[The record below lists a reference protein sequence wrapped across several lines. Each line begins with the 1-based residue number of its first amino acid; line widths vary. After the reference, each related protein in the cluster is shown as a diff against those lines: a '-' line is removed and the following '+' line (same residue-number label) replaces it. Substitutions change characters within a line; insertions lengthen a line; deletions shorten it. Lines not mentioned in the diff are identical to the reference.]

1 MYIVT
6 FTPVAIP
13 DGTDYTVEMSGITKT
28 ATAPNPISISVPSGH
43 YTYTYASAQ
52 CGYSPVNRTIDVSS
66 NRSVPL
72 IFSTPIHSAHHK
84 EQNITPPEAGTVEE
98 AEAAGIIFG
107 SALGLWILFGVVSG
121 ASAAGIYSYL
131 RRKRNENNVTS

>member
-6 FTPVAIP
+6 FTPVTIP
-13 DGTDYTVEMSGITKT
+13 DGTDYTVEMAGITKT
-28 ATAPNPISISVPSGH
+28 ATAPKTISMSVPSGY

-52 CGYSPVNRTIDVSS
+52 CGYSPVSQTTDVSS
-66 NRSVPL
+66 NKSVPL

-84 EQNITPPEAGTVEE
+84 EQNITPSEAGTAEE
-98 AEAAGIIFG
+98 AEAAAIIFG
-107 SALGLWILFGVVSG
+107 SALGIWILFGVVSG
-121 ASAAGIYSYL
+121 VSAAGVYSYL